1 MRKDTSLFVDWKKGE
16 VSYLPIFGQARYWKE
31 SFPFSTKNIAHTVR
45 ITAGNEGSVSCQ
57 RTKRRTWKV
66 LTKDAAAGAAR
77 GPAQLELLQERV
89 LHAFTEDSHVDK
101 QYTYKEEIWG
111 KFLKT

>member
-1 MRKDTSLFVDWKKGE
+1 MR
-16 VSYLPIFGQARYWKE
+16 R
-31 SFPFSTKNIAHTVR
+31 
-45 ITAGNEGSVSCQ
+45 TAGNEGSVSCQ

-89 LHAFTEDSHVDK
+89 LHAFTEDNHIDK

>member
-1 MRKDTSLFVDWKKGE
+1 MR
-16 VSYLPIFGQARYWKE
+16 R
-31 SFPFSTKNIAHTVR
+31 
-45 ITAGNEGSVSCQ
+45 TAGNEGSVSCQ

-89 LHAFTEDSHVDK
+89 LHAFTKDSLLINIHTRKRFEANFSRLDQGHVCSPESKSPGGVVSQHQPDQVK
-101 QYTYKEEIWG
+101 HLLPVDVAPLLPWDVSC
-111 KFLKT
+111 